1 MVYENKLT
9 SYDLYDEQITEAVD
23 LDEGGSQFEGYR
35 ATPSMAAQDD
45 FADHPMPLFL
55 SGHAD
60 APQPAS
66 IKNAWD
72 KPITSSRLL
81 RAGILTVTAAAIV
94 FAALSVESPLAL
106 FANAKA
112 SLIGVAAGQA
122 AGPTPIAPIK
132 AAAAPVRVDRSAS
145 PAPPAPTR
153 DEIAAALRA
162 ALQSQPEIRQ
172 PPAAA
177 APVRRLD
184 ANELAAKAQSDAE
197 NEALFRRFQAWA
209 AEKDANAQAQARSE
223 KQQR

>member
-23 LDEGGSQFEGYR
+23 LDEGGSQFERYR
-35 ATPSMAAQDD
+35 STPSMAAQDD

-55 SGHAD
+55 SVHAE

-66 IKNAWD
+66 IENAWH
-72 KPITSSRLL
+72 KPLISSRLL
-81 RAGILTVTAAAIV
+81 RAGILSATAAAIV

-122 AGPTPIAPIK
+122 GPAPIR

-184 ANELAAKAQSDAE
+184 ANELAAKAQPDAE

-209 AEKDANAQAQARSE
+209 AEKDASAQAQARSE

>member
-1 MVYENKLT
+1 MVQENRLT
-9 SYDLYDEQITEAVD
+9 SYDLYDEQFTEAVD
-23 LDEGGSQFEGYR
+23 LDEGGSHFEGYR
-35 ATPSMAAQDD
+35 STPSMAAQDD

-55 SGHAD
+55 SGQAD
-60 APQPAS
+60 APQAVF
-66 IKNAWD
+66 IEKAWD
-72 KPITSSRLL
+72 KPPISSRLL
-81 RAGILTVTAAAIV
+81 KAGILSAAAAAIV

-122 AGPTPIAPIK
+122 GPAPIAPIK
-132 AAAAPVRVDRSAS
+132 AGAAPVRTDQSAS

-184 ANELAAKAQSDAE
+184 ADELAAKAQPDAE
-197 NEALFRRFQAWA
+197 KEALFRRFQAWA
-209 AEKDANAQAQARSE
+209 AEKDASAQAQARSE

>member
-1 MVYENKLT
+1 MVHENRLT
-9 SYDLYDEQITEAVD
+9 SDDLYDEQFTEAVD
-23 LDEGGSQFEGYR
+23 LDEGGSHFEGYR
-35 ATPSMAAQDD
+35 STPSMAAQDD

-60 APQPAS
+60 APQAVF
-66 IKNAWD
+66 IENAWD
-72 KPITSSRLL
+72 KPAISSRLL
-81 RAGILTVTAAAIV
+81 RAGILSAAAAAIV
-94 FAALSVESPLAL
+94 VAALSVQSPLAL

-122 AGPTPIAPIK
+122 GPAPIK
-132 AAAAPVRVDRSAS
+132 AAAAPVRADRSAS
-145 PAPPAPTR
+145 PAQPAPTR

-172 PPAAA
+172 SPAAA

-184 ANELAAKAQSDAE
+184 ADELTAKAQPDAE
-197 NEALFRRFQAWA
+197 KEALFRRFQAWA
-209 AEKDANAQAQARSE
+209 AEKDASAQAQARSE